1 MEDWRFVSFIGSN
14 GLDKWLK
21 SHRKFVRIQFHRRK
35 RNENYIYIFIWN
47 FKNLQFDGI
56 VSKCSL
62 VPSSGII
69 RQLMIIGES

>member
-1 MEDWRFVSFIGSN
+1 MVEIASKVRTYSISPG
-14 GLDKWLK
+14 KK
-21 SHRKFVRIQFHRRK
+21 ERKL
-35 RNENYIYIFIWN
+35 YICIWN